1 MLNNIERDKRT
12 GVQWKYAGSKR
23 TGKTSTFEVL
33 LDLSCTYNKLCIN
46 ISPNLFLFS
55 FPFVKG
61 YEYVGFLWRKHRPGL
76 PELTM
81 SGGELFNDKYIN
93 FTRKPFVGHFQVR
106 YTSIRFK
113 VCILCIIGEWLEI
126 YCGEC
131 APES

>member
-1 MLNNIERDKRT
+1 MLVAN
-12 GVQWKYAGSKR
+12 VQEKI
-23 TGKTSTFEVL
+23 VL
-33 LDLSCTYNKLCIN
+33 LRYYYHAPIMSCALT
-46 ISPNLFLFS
+46 FLQIFSSFS

-93 FTRKPFVGHFQVR
+93 FTRKPFIGHFQVR